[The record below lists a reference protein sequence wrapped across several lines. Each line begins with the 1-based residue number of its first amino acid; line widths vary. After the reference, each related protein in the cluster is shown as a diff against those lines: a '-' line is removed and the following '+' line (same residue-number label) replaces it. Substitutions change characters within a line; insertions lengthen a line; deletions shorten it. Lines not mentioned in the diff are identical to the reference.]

1 MWRVSIASGWV
12 NFARR
17 EGHAPRFSAFRIG
30 QPIVPRTRTEA
41 RTRVTVILS
50 FVPPPATCSTA
61 SRSATAT
68 TLVFTFNLH
77 LPSV

>member
-1 MWRVSIASGWV
+1 MWRASIASGWV

-30 QPIVPRTRTEA
+30 QPIVRRTRTEA
-41 RTRVTVILS
+41 RTRVTVIY

-68 TLVFTFNLH
+68 TLIFTFNSH
-77 LPSV
+77 LSSV